1 MTFPK
6 PIDVIPHRDP
16 FLFLTEVTNLSIS
29 ESAEGYWQLIL
40 DEDFFVGH
48 FPELPTLPGGL
59 MGESIAQLGAYT
71 LLSDPNFE
79 GFLPLFGGL
88 DNVRFRRKVSP
99 GERVE
104 LSVEL
109 SKISARGGKGHGEAR
124 VDGELACSCDLMF
137 IFATV

>member
-29 ESAEGYWQLIL
+29 ESAEGYWQLSL

-48 FPELPTLPGGL
+48 FPDLPTLPGVL
-59 MGESIAQLGAYT
+59 MCESIAQLGAYT

-99 GERVE
+99 GERLE

-109 SKISARGGKGHGEAR
+109 SKISARGGKGHGDAR

>member
-1 MTFPK
+1 MC
-6 PIDVIPHRDP
+6 
-16 FLFLTEVTNLSIS
+16 
-29 ESAEGYWQLIL
+29 
-40 DEDFFVGH
+40 
-48 FPELPTLPGGL
+48 
-59 MGESIAQLGAYT
+59 ESIAQLGAYT

-99 GERVE
+99 GERLE